1 MSDESSKA
9 EREISSNDQENETS
23 SKNRPARKV
32 RSALRRALSD
42 RVLKI
47 IDFSQQHI
55 DLEKMMKKSCSNDST
70 EPIIE
75 KSNDSAFSQITGKLI
90 KSISILFNYCYY
102 SSSFY
107 FRFQ

>member
-1 MSDESSKA
+1 M
-9 EREISSNDQENETS
+9 EREISSNDQENESS

-47 IDFSQQHI
+47 ID
-55 DLEKMMKKSCSNDST
+55 LEKMMKKSCSNDSN

-75 KSNDSAFSQITGKLI
+75 KSNDSTFPQANGKFI
-90 KSISILFNYCYY
+90 KPISILITCN
-102 SSSFY
+102 SF
-107 FRFQ
+107 F

>member
-1 MSDESSKA
+1 MSEESSKI
-9 EREISSNDQENETS
+9 EREISSNDQENESS

-55 DLEKMMKKSCSNDST
+55 DLEKMMKKRKNRMTQHFLRSMVS
-70 EPIIE
+70 
-75 KSNDSAFSQITGKLI
+75 L
-90 KSISILFNYCYY
+90 
-102 SSSFY
+102 
-107 FRFQ
+107 